1 MSAGSNFTELT
12 KFKNDLTLDD
22 YKNIIKAATI
32 NDQIYGS
39 FFVNMPEIL
48 EDDKNKGFVLSILEE
63 IEDSQ
68 WESFKNRNQ
77 VFLKRKKD
85 NQNELSQA
93 EF

>member
-1 MSAGSNFTELT
+1 
-12 KFKNDLTLDD
+12 
-22 YKNIIKAATI
+22 
-32 NDQIYGS
+32 
-39 FFVNMPEIL
+39 MPEIL

>member
-1 MSAGSNFTELT
+1 MSAGSNFTELLNH
-12 KFKNDLTLDD
+12 KKDLTLDD
-22 YKNIIKAATI
+22 YKNIIKASTI

-39 FFVNMPEIL
+39 FFVNMVELL
-48 EDDKNKGFVLSILEE
+48 EDEQSKGFVLSIIEE

-85 NQNELSQA
+85 NQDELSQV